1 MARDRITPGRWA
13 TMRRPRATE
22 ERTKV
27 GGIKIT
33 LAVAWGMDPWEPKNK
48 METSVRKLV
57 YGHKKRDEGESRW
70 KKNDTNYDSADHC
83 NYHQS
88 TSSPH
93 SLSTYCGPGT
103 PTSTSIINQ

>member
-57 YGHKKRDEGESRW
+57 YGHKKTEMRVRVDGKRMI
-70 KKNDTNYDSADHC
+70 
-83 NYHQS
+83 
-88 TSSPH
+88 
-93 SLSTYCGPGT
+93 LIMIVL
-103 PTSTSIINQ
+103 IIVITIRVPAARTH